1 MPLCGVV
8 GNTENPEGEIVIQ
21 GLLKEKVLLLFL
33 PKSGVGSDE
42 PVSQY
47 GLWSIQVEGTKLER
61 FLHKK
66 QKPLR
71 ILLNF
76 EFWIN
81 GNLLSAEI

>member
-47 GLWSIQVEGTKLER
+47 GLWSFQVEGTKLER
-61 FLHKK
+61 FLH
-66 QKPLR
+66 QNQHR
-71 ILLNF
+71 IVASTNTSRLVTCL
-76 EFWIN
+76 
-81 GNLLSAEI
+81 G

>member
-47 GLWSIQVEGTKLER
+47 GLWSFQVEGTNLER
-61 FLHKK
+61 
-66 QKPLR
+66 
-71 ILLNF
+71 LLPSESTYSKEII
-76 EFWIN
+76 EF
-81 GNLLSAEI
+81 